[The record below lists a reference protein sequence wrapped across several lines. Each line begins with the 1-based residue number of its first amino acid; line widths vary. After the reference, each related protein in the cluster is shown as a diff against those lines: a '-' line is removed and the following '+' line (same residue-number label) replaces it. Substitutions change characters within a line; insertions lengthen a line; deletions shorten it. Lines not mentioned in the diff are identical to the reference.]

1 MSYFAGS
8 PWTDAASYGQGLGQ
22 SLGQAMLQM
31 PQQRY
36 ELAAQQAQMR
46 ATQQRNMLE
55 LALQNRAQGAQQLLG
70 QRELD
75 LKNQELSMNQQFH
88 NSDLAIQQQKAENAA
103 KGTWRFGQDKNGTP
117 YQINTITGEHR
128 WLPPPDGGMQPA
140 LRPQDS
146 AANDR
151 QALIEGT
158 KMAGGFG
165 QMAADPTLQKNNP
178 FMYNQATNVVG
189 QLAPLLIKGLVN
201 RLGRAQ
207 SSVPGVPG
215 APMQPNAP
223 SIPAQTNSPGPIN
236 LGAPSGL
243 GMPGAT
249 NSMGQR
255 ILKFNP
261 ATGGLE

>member
-8 PWTDAASYGQGLGQ
+8 PWTDAAQYGQGLGQ
-22 SLGQAMLQM
+22 SLSQAMLQM

-55 LALQNRAQGAQQLLG
+55 LALQNRAQQAQQQLG
-70 QRELD
+70 LSELN
-75 LKNQELSMNQQFH
+75 LHQQEMQH
-88 NSDLAIQQQKAENAA
+88 NNEYHQSDLQIQQQKADNAA

-165 QMAADPTLQKNNP
+165 QMAADPALQKNNP

-201 RLGRAQ
+201 RLGQ
-207 SSVPGVPG
+207 SQNSLGV
-215 APMQPNAP
+215 
-223 SIPAQTNSPGPIN
+223 SQTNSPVIPTQTNAPGPVQ
-236 LGAPSGL
+236 LGTPSGL
-243 GMPGAT
+243 GMPDTT
-249 NSMGQR
+249 NGMGQR